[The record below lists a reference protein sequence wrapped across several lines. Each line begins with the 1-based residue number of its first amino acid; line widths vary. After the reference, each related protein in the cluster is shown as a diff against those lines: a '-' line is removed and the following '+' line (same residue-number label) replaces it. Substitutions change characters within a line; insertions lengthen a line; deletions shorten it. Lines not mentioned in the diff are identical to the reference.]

1 MKTNL
6 KTNDASVGDVVR
18 MDVTV
23 TNSQSEGTGMV
34 TAMIG
39 IPGGLST
46 QPYQLK
52 ELLEKKKV
60 DYYEVF
66 DNRLVLYWR
75 TFGKNETKS
84 IQLDLKAE
92 FAGSFTGS
100 ASAAYLY
107 YGDEYKSWVKGCQ
120 IKITP

>member
-1 MKTNL
+1 
-6 KTNDASVGDVVR
+6 